1 MIEGY
6 SQLIKV
12 KKDFAKEHPEIV
24 KALNKLS
31 GKITEDQM
39 IDMNYQVNVEKKK
52 PTEVARIFL
61 KNEGLVKE
69 EDQ

>member
-1 MIEGY
+1 MCKSMME
-6 SQLIKV
+6 S
-12 KKDFAKEHPEIV
+12 
-24 KALNKLS
+24 KLS

-69 EDQ
+69 AVTKLIEFKHVQKV